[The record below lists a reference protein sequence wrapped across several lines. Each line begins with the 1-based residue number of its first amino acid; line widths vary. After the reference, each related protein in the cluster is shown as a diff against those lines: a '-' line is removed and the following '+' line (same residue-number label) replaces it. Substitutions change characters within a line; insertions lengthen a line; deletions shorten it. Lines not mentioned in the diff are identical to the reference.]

1 METTHFYTLPQTN
14 VSMIILPTAL
24 VIGDLVSY
32 VGDRMMV
39 NTATGV
45 ADIRFIDMLLSM
57 ACEALKDINSAT
69 YSIQQRVH
77 WLFDQYL
84 EMDTRNIG
92 DLNTIAL
99 HWTSAT
105 MGLAVIYQQFQL
117 YNPDGLTYW
126 SYCGLDGHD
135 IKLNNIGG

>member
-14 VSMIILPTAL
+14 VSVIVLPTAL

-32 VGDRMMV
+32 VGDRMV
-39 NTATGV
+39 FNPDTG
-45 ADIRFIDMLLSM
+45 ANDIRFIDMLLTM
-57 ACEALKDINSAT
+57 ACEALKDLNACT
-69 YSIQQRVH
+69 YTIQQRVH
-77 WLFDQYL
+77 WLFNQYL
-84 EMDTRNIG
+84 ELDTRNIG

-126 SYCGLDGHD
+126 SYCGLEGHD